1 MPAERSDPS
10 ETDFQE
16 NTLRLSCSYSKFF
29 WSVFSRIWTEYGE
42 LLRIYPYSVQMH
54 ENMDQNNPKYEHF
67 LRSNS

>member
-1 MPAERSDPS
+1 MPAERSEHS

-16 NTLRLSCSYSKFF
+16 NTFCLKCWNSKFF

-42 LLRIYPYSVQMH
+42 LLCIYPYSVQMH
-54 ENMDQNNPKYEHF
+54 ENMDQNNSKYEDF